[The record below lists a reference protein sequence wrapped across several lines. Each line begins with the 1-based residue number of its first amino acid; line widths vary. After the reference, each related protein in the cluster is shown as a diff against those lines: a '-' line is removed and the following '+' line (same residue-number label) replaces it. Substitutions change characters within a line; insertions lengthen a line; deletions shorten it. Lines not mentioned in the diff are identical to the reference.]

1 MIGLYSW
8 GGGGL
13 TILSYNPV
21 FASEFFLEA
30 LRAYAS
36 ITFQMA
42 LRKIGLKNREL
53 FDILL
58 LIDL

>member
-1 MIGLYSW
+1 MH
-8 GGGGL
+8 GGKL
-13 TILSYNPV
+13 TILSYHPV

-30 LRAYAS
+30 LRADAS

-58 LIDL
+58 LID